1 MKSLVFATNNKHKIY
16 EINKVVGK
24 KINILSLDDIKCFE
38 DISETAETLEG
49 NASQKSNYIFQK
61 FHINCFADD
70 TGLEVEALN
79 GRPGVYSARYAG
91 ENKSFDD
98 NINKILHELKEI
110 IQIEQATRFKRI
122 DESCNYEFH
131 YSHKE
136 HTELCSRL
144 AGLLSQFIK

>member
-1 MKSLVFATNNKHKIY
+1 MKIKHLK
-16 EINKVVGK
+16 EIIIGDAKFQMKWDK
-24 KINILSLDDIKCFE
+24 KSDDGEFSYPWKKEKAFIRIGCRDEKHSIE
-38 DISETAETLEG
+38 
-49 NASQKSNYIFQK
+49 
-61 FHINCFADD
+61 H
-70 TGLEVEALN
+70 VLN
-79 GRPGVYSARYAG
+79 VL
-91 ENKSFDD
+91 
-98 NINKILHELKEI
+98 IHELKEI